1 MNDSN
6 TNDDES
12 NTSSTVVHGAYLTLD
27 DHKNIRGFINE
38 FITKGL
44 LPWVETNLKMFN
56 EQIPSRRGITKFFSM
71 PKKLFG
77 GNTSSTKN
85 SPANSSTKYE

>member
-6 TNDDES
+6 TNDDQS
-12 NTSSTVVHGAYLTLD
+12 NTSSTIVHGAYLTLD
-27 DHKNIRGFINE
+27 DHKNIRSFITE

-56 EQIPSRRGITKFFSM
+56 EQIPSRRGLGKIFSM
-71 PKKLFG
+71 PKKFFG
-77 GNTSSTKN
+77 GSTSSAK
-85 SPANSSTKYE
+85 SSSANSTTKYE